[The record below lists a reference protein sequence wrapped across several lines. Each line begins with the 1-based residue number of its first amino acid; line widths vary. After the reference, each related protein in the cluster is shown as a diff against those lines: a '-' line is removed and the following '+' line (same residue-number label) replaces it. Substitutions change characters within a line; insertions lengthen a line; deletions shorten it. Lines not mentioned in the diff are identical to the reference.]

1 MAIPKLALIPS
12 GVKAGKLYSVL
23 PTNGDGDFTTTRNT
37 VATRVNENGLIEEV
51 ASNVPRLDYSDG
63 GCPSLLLEPTSTNLI
78 KYSEEFA
85 NVYWLKTGSSIQG
98 DPSTEGTEEITNGD
112 FATDSDW
119 TKGTGWTIAGGVASS
134 DGTNSPLDQFSIT
147 TIGKTYKVDITVIN
161 MTTSSVNVRLG
172 GGSSD
177 IIGSIESNGTYTF
190 YGTVANSTTFRIRAN
205 TGFDGSIDNVSVK
218 EVQGFVS
225 PSGTTSAFKLVED
238 NANSRHRLA
247 SVAFPVTNEENYS
260 ISVFAKYSGRPLQIF
275 TGASA
280 GNLYANFDL
289 QNGTLGSKNS
299 ISSNITSLSNGWYR
313 CDMSFEAISTGN
325 MDFSVITVL
334 APTSAI
340 ASTYQGDG
348 TSGVYIYGAQL
359 EEQSYA
365 TSYIKNEGTAAGITR
380 AADSANGAGNA
391 STFNDSEGVL
401 MAEISALEDDLTFRR
416 LTISDN
422 SYNNTIDI
430 LLTNNSNEI
439 RVLVRDNTV
448 TTSQM
453 SYTVNSVV
461 EFNKIAFKY
470 KSTSSSLWVN
480 GLNVVNI
487 ADIFTLPFLTDLSFD
502 RGDGTSNFYGNIKQ
516 IQYFDSA
523 LNDSDLETLTS
534 WTSFTAMANAQ
545 SYTII

>member
-1 MAIPKLALIPS
+1 
-12 GVKAGKLYSVL
+12 
-23 PTNGDGDFTTTRNT
+23 
-37 VATRVNENGLIEEV
+37 
-51 ASNVPRLDYSDG
+51 
-63 GCPSLLLEPTSTNLI
+63 
-78 KYSEEFA
+78 
-85 NVYWLKTGSSIQG
+85 
-98 DPSTEGTEEITNGD
+98 
-112 FATDSDW
+112 
-119 TKGTGWTIAGGVASS
+119 
-134 DGTNSPLDQFSIT
+134 
-147 TIGKTYKVDITVIN
+147 

-348 TSGVYIYGAQL
+348 TSGVYIFGAQL
-359 EEQSYA
+359 EEQPYV
-365 TSYIKNEGTAAGITR
+365 TSYIKNEGNAAGITR
-380 AADSANGAGNA
+380 AADTA
-391 STFNDSEGVL
+391 SGSGDSTVINSSEGVL
-401 MAEISALEDDLTFRR
+401 YFEGSAISNDSTFKRIAIGTSDDNFVNNINLRYDTNGTSVTYQYRVGSVYQAELTSNINQTDVNKFACVWKLNRFELWINGVKVSEQLSGSVISA
-416 LTISDN
+416 
-422 SYNNTIDI
+422 NTLD
-430 LLTNNSNEI
+430 
-439 RVLVRDNTV
+439 
-448 TTSQM
+448 
-453 SYTVNSVV
+453 SV
-461 EFNKIAFKY
+461 
-470 KSTSSSLWVN
+470 
-480 GLNVVNI
+480 
-487 ADIFTLPFLTDLSFD
+487 
-502 RGDGTSNFYGNIKQ
+502 FYGKTTTLLEPLYGKTKSVQ
-516 IQYFDSA
+516 VYTTA
-523 LNDSDLETLTS
+523 LSDIEIEKLTS
-534 WTSFTAMANAQ
+534 YTSFTAMANALN
-545 SYTII
+545 YTII